1 MHTSWKHIKG
11 LICIC
16 TYKPETH
23 AVCGVIKPTI
33 RHSLIDLHEFSG
45 DFVIQV
51 FGCRQPLTNPGVEL
65 TLFFGIATRRVDE
78 LIMFK

>member
-1 MHTSWKHIKG
+1 MSVWNSLTPKILVSVSAAS
-11 LICIC
+11 L
-16 TYKPETH
+16 
-23 AVCGVIKPTI
+23 VCGVIKPTI
-33 RHSLIDLHEFSG
+33 RHNLIDLHEFSG